1 MIAMLLLACSSP
13 DPELLAVKKAVNA
26 WDDGVETLDA
36 GEPEQAVSDFER
48 ALEARPDDVLLLAWR
63 ARAEARAGRL
73 EVAVDTLGQVL
84 RARPDFVEARYN
96 RAAYLA
102 RLGRLG
108 EAGPELI
115 LALEGGAGRPE
126 DVLGDADFVPHL
138 GHPALQ
144 FLPRQAL
151 KVMVE
156 GRDSDAFWASE
167 IPVRLLVLGNGDA
180 DVALELG
187 QVQGPAE
194 VVKAV
199 QDLVQTTDGPS
210 TEVVWTLRI
219 TGAGPVEIGPWT
231 VTSGGRRATH
241 PALKFQAVAPEDREE
256 PTARLSGPLILPEVL
271 AGARGD
277 LEGWRQEGRRWIKV
291 KPGDRI
297 VLPGPSLRLERR
309 RGPVLE
315 WIAHGVEA
323 EGLVQ
328 VNRGGKVVYTDSG
341 AP

>member
-1 MIAMLLLACSSP
+1 MIAVLLIACSGP
-13 DPELLAVKKAVNA
+13 EPELLAVKNAVDA
-26 WDDGVETLDA
+26 WDDGVEALDA
-36 GEPEQAVSDFER
+36 GEAEQAVSDFQR
-48 ALEARPDDVLLLAWR
+48 GLAARPDDVLLLAWR
-63 ARAEARAGRL
+63 ARAEAGAGHL
-73 EVAVDTLGQVL
+73 EVAVDTLEQVL

-102 RLGRLG
+102 RLGRLN
-108 EAGPELI
+108 EAGPELR

-126 DVLGDADFVPHL
+126 DVLGDPDFVAHL

-167 IPVRLLVLGNGDA
+167 VPIRLLVLGNGDA
-180 DVALELG
+180 EVTLELD

-194 VVKAV
+194 VVKVV

-219 TGAGPVEIGPWT
+219 TGAGPVELGPWT
-231 VTSGGRRATH
+231 VTSGGRRATY
-241 PALKFQAVAPEDREE
+241 PALKFHAVAPKDRAE
-256 PTARLSGPLILPEVL
+256 PTARLRGPLVLPQVI
-271 AGARGD
+271 AGARDD
-277 LEGWRQEGRRWIKV
+277 LEGWSQDGRRWIKV
-291 KPGDRI
+291 KPGDRV

-315 WIAHGVEA
+315 WVAHGVVA

-341 AP
+341 TP